1 LSKTVNSSSKTG
13 TTIIYNEFAAGDFMI
28 AFNADD
34 SIVRLENFDL
44 VCGPIE
50 DITVRGVW
58 AENCYTAFRFLSVT
72 SPIRRIHMENIYTGC
87 RYYFIN
93 MDGARYCNTPLFR
106 EEQFHKGSGRIENI
120 TIDNMCFWNSEPN
133 LPDKGLITCETIPK
147 NFMMRCLMRDM
158 NHDKNPARPTLSVGK
173 VTETMVYA
181 DMGEACCQKVLQHNE
196 DTFCTEEM
204 KLTAADGTEISIDNF
219 DKSDKIGVIIDGLI
233 AETDPA
239 TPERV
244 TMITL
249 FNS

>member
-1 LSKTVNSSSKTG
+1 MRNNS
-13 TTIIYNEFAAGDFMI
+13 
-28 AFNADD
+28 
-34 SIVRLENFDL
+34 
-44 VCGPIE
+44 
-50 DITVRGVW
+50 
-58 AENCYTAFRFLSVT
+58 
-72 SPIRRIHMENIYTGC
+72 
-87 RYYFIN
+87 
-93 MDGARYCNTPLFR
+93 
-106 EEQFHKGSGRIENI
+106 
-120 TIDNMCFWNSEPN
+120 
-133 LPDKGLITCETIPK
+133 K

-181 DMGEACCQKVLQHNE
+181 DMGVARCQKVLQHNE
-196 DTFCTEEM
+196 DTFCTEET

-219 DKSDKIGVIIDGLI
+219 DESDKIGVIIDGLI